1 MAFGSSRSVSV
12 LVVAGFA
19 AANWALVSLGG
30 CGTDPQS
37 DDASKPKG
45 GRGGGTS
52 GNAGSAGTNA
62 SGNAGTGPLGAGGQG
77 GSSGGGNAGSSA
89 GGTGGTG
96 GSGGSSGNSG
106 GTTGGSTAGGSAGAG
121 GSNGAGS
128 GGSAGRGGSGGGTG
142 SGGSGGTLGTGGTAG
157 ASGSGGISTDANLK
171 IAFIGDTSTGASY
184 RSVLNLVKSEQAAA
198 LLIQG
203 DMSYSANPTDWW
215 TVTEEVLGTSFP
227 VFISRGNHDDSSWSG
242 YLPKAQ
248 AHLGGATREAGAH
261 DANYKT
267 TFRGLVIATIRKG
280 DPATNISRFL
290 QNEAHIW
297 KVCQWHQNQEAMQVG
312 DKSDEM
318 GWEVY
323 ETCRRLGAIVE
334 TGHEHSY
341 SRTKTLSNIQTQ
353 AVDSSCGSA
362 NGLCVGLGRTFVN
375 VVGLGGNSV
384 RDQTRCL
391 PATAP
396 YGCNGEWA
404 FICTA
409 NQNAT
414 YGAQFI
420 TFNAGDPRR
429 AVGYFKNV
437 SGTVVDNFTIT
448 YGP

>member
-1 MAFGSSRSVSV
+1 MALGSSRSVSV
-12 LVVAGFA
+12 LVVAGFG
-19 AANWALVSLGG
+19 AANWALISLGG
-30 CGTDPQS
+30 CGTDSQ
-37 DDASKPKG
+37 DDSASKPKG
-45 GRGGGTS
+45 GRSGASGNSGAAGTS
-52 GNAGSAGTNA
+52 ASGSAGV
-62 SGNAGTGPLGAGGQG
+62 GPVGAGGQG
-77 GSSGGGNAGSSA
+77 GNSGGGNAGSSA
-89 GGTGGTG
+89 GGAG
-96 GSGGSSGNSG
+96 GSTGGSSG
-106 GTTGGSTAGGSAGAG
+106 GSNTGGSAGVG
-121 GSNGAGS
+121 GN
-128 GGSAGRGGSGGGTG
+128 GGTG
-142 SGGSGGTLGTGGTAG
+142 SGGTAGRGGANGTGSGGAIGSGGTGASGGTNGAGGSAG

-171 IAFIGDTSTGASY
+171 IAFIGDTSTGSGY
-184 RSVLNLVKSEQAAA
+184 RTVLTLVKNEQAAA
-198 LLIQG
+198 LVVQG

-215 TVTEEVLGTSFP
+215 NVTEEILGTTFP

-280 DPATNISRFL
+280 DTGTNISRFL

-297 KVCQWHQNQEAMQVG
+297 KVCQWHQNQEALQVG

-318 GWEVY
+318 GWDVY
-323 ETCRRLGAIVE
+323 ETCRRLGAIVQ

-353 AVDSSCGSA
+353 TVDPSCGNPA
-362 NGLCVGLGRTFVN
+362 QLCVGLGRTFVN

-404 FICTA
+404 SIYTV
-409 NQNAT
+409 NQNAIP
-414 YGAQFI
+414 GAQFI

-437 SGTVVDNFTIT
+437 TGTVMDNFTIS

>member
-1 MAFGSSRSVSV
+1 MKLGSSRSLSA

-19 AANWALVSLGG
+19 ATNWALISLGG
-30 CGTDPQS
+30 CGTDTQS
-37 DDASKPKG
+37 GGGSNSKG
-45 GRGGGTS
+45 GR
-52 GNAGSAGTNA
+52 NAAGSA
-62 SGNAGTGPLGAGGQG
+62 NAGTAGASTAGTAGVGPMGAGGQG
-77 GSSGGGNAGSSA
+77 GSSGNGNAGSSA
-89 GGTGGTG
+89 GGTGGNA
-96 GSGGSSGNSG
+96 GSGM
-106 GTTGGSTAGGSAGAG
+106 
-121 GSNGAGS
+121 AGS
-128 GGSAGRGGSGGGTG
+128 GGGGGTDGTAGAAGSTG
-142 SGGSGGTLGTGGTAG
+142 SGGTSGSGGAAGTNGAGGTAG
-157 ASGSGGISTDANLK
+157 ANGASGAGGISTDANLK
-171 IAFIGDTSTGASY
+171 IAFIGDTSTGTNY
-184 RSVLNLVKSEQAAA
+184 RNVLNLVKSEQAAA
-198 LLIQG
+198 LLVQG

-215 TVTEEVLGTSFP
+215 TVTEDVLGTSFP

-242 YLPKAQ
+242 YLAKAQ
-248 AHLGGATREAGAH
+248 THLGGATREAGAH

-280 DPATNISRFL
+280 DPATNVSRFL
-290 QNEAHIW
+290 ENETHIW

-318 GWEVY
+318 GWAVY
-323 ETCRRLGAIVE
+323 DTCRRLGAIVQ

-353 AVDSSCGSA
+353 TVDSSCGSA
-362 NGLCVGLGRTFVN
+362 TELCVGLGRTFVN

-391 PATAP
+391 PATPP
-396 YGCNGEWA
+396 YGCNGEWG
-404 FICTA
+404 FVYTS

-414 YGAQFI
+414 HGVQFI

-437 SGTVVDNFTIT
+437 NGQVVDNFTIT